1 MEITTLNLVLAKNVL
16 QVHGTS
22 SRGRSSFDSLDVRR

>member
-1 MEITTLNLVLAKNVL
+1 MEITPLGLDLAKNVL

-22 SRGRSSFDSLDVRR
+22 STGQVVVRRT